1 MITKEDIKKT
11 AIDNI
16 TISEE
21 LDLRE
26 TIKEIACESFIVG
39 ANWRINT
46 VWHDVSERPVSMKEC
61 LVELDDP
68 MRKGW
73 HIGRIENEGTN
84 KGKWNI
90 YGYFT
95 PSLHECIIRW
105 AYLSDFLPNKED

>member
-1 MITKEDIKKT
+1 MITKQDTNNAAQNYEHSLTYSK
-11 AIDNI
+11 A
-16 TISEE
+16 SEQY
-21 LDLRE
+21 DVQ
-26 TIKEIACESFIVG
+26 KAFKAG

-105 AYLSDFLPNKED
+105 AYLSDFIPNKEA